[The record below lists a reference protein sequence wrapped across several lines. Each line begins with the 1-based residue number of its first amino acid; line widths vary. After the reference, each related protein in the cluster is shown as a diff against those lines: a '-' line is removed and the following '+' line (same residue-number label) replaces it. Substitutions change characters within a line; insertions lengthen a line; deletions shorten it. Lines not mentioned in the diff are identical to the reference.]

1 MATTLTKPT
10 PNGAVEQRI
19 APNQSLYLRNLPDKV
34 PKNDLKRALYMLFT
48 TYGPVLDIVAVKNTK
63 MRGQAH
69 VLFRD
74 VHAATQAMR
83 ACQGLDFFG
92 NEMASAL
99 GQTITYAKSKSKT
112 LAKMTGQYDP
122 PLQSGEPTVAETPAN
137 AIPAPPG
144 LEAAN
149 TAPAA
154 ASIPPPGTGGPPPGM
169 GGPPP
174 GMGGPPPGMGGP
186 PPGMGGPPPG
196 MGGPPPGMSGLAA
209 PKVPV
214 EDAPSPQ
221 GVKRTRDESD
231 DEGDAPMEEDSEG
244 EMDMSED
251 DSD

>member
-1 MATTLTKPT
+1 MSTILTKST

-19 APNQSLYLRNLPDKV
+19 APNQSLYLRNLPDKI

-48 TYGPVLDIVAVKNTK
+48 TYGPVLDIVAVKNSK

-92 NEMASAL
+92 NEM
-99 GQTITYAKSKSKT
+99 TVTYAKSKSKT

-122 PLQSGEPTVAETPAN
+122 PLQSGEPAAAEAPAN
-137 AIPAPPG
+137 VIPAPPG
-144 LEAAN
+144 LEAAGA
-149 TAPAA
+149 APAA
-154 ASIPPPGTGGPPPGM
+154 TSIPPPGVGGPPPGMGGPPPIMGGPPPIM

-174 GMGGPPPGMGGP
+174 GMGGPPPGMH
-186 PPGMGGPPPG
+186 
-196 MGGPPPGMSGLAA
+196 GLGA

-214 EDAPSPQ
+214 VDAPSPQ
-221 GVKRTRDESD
+221 GVKRTRDASG

>member
-1 MATTLTKPT
+1 MSTTLTKAT

-19 APNQSLYLRNLPDKV
+19 APNQSLYLKNLPDKI
-34 PKNDLKRALYMLFT
+34 PKHDLKRALCMLFT
-48 TYGPVLDIVAVKNTK
+48 TYGPVLDIVAVKNSK

-92 NEMASAL
+92 NEM
-99 GQTITYAKSKSKT
+99 TITYAKSKSKT

-122 PLQSGEPTVAETPAN
+122 PLQSGEPAAVEAPTNT
-137 AIPAPPG
+137 IPAPPG
-144 LEAAN
+144 LEAPG
-149 TAPAA
+149 TAPATTL
-154 ASIPPPGTGGPPPGM
+154 IPTPGVGGPPPGM

-196 MGGPPPGMSGLAA
+196 MNGLAA
-209 PKVPV
+209 PKIPV

-221 GVKRTRDESD
+221 GVKRTRNESD
-231 DEGDAPMEEDSEG
+231 DEGDAPVEEDSEG